1 MPLRFRDQLLMT
13 SVIWVFFSPNTFATE
28 PEMDRLGKAFGGYF
42 YAGYMLTALKNSEC
56 GYAYKVNP
64 VDGIARLRELMSLL
78 KDDAREKVRREL
90 TPDEISK
97 IENDATNEVRN
108 DIIKMKQKYD
118 KNTAC
123 GLYVGLSVGVT
134 QKYEDIWR
142 QYLKSGSKV
151 LK

>member
-1 MPLRFRDQLLMT
+1 MSLRDKLRNTYVVWIF
-13 SVIWVFFSPNTFATE
+13 IAPNTFATE
-28 PEMDRLGKAFGGYF
+28 TEMERLGQAFGGYF
-42 YAGYMLTALKNSEC
+42 FAGYMLTALKNSEC
-56 GYAYKVNP
+56 GYAYKANP
-64 VDGIARLRELMSLL
+64 VDGATRLRELMSLL

-90 TPDEISK
+90 TPVEISS
-97 IENDATNEVRN
+97 IGNDAANTVRN
-108 DIIKMKQKYD
+108 DIANMKKKYD

-123 GLYVGLSVGVT
+123 GLVVGMLVGVT